1 MKWQVTVE
9 LERNEKSFTDAWL
22 KDELDLKL
30 EAERRVKL
38 DGLAFR
44 GGLSLFEAV
53 MAFLHRAA
61 EIRGK
66 RLNKTTRPLQ
76 LKKTQNLT

>member
-9 LERNEKSFTDAWL
+9 LERNENSFTDAWL

-30 EAERRVKL
+30 EAEEEGQTRRV
-38 DGLAFR
+38 GFSR
-44 GGLSLFEAV
+44 RIVSFEVV

>member
-30 EAERRVKL
+30 EAEEEGQTRRV
-38 DGLAFR
+38 GFSR
-44 GGLSLFEAV
+44 RIVSF
-53 MAFLHRAA
+53 
-61 EIRGK
+61 
-66 RLNKTTRPLQ
+66 
-76 LKKTQNLT
+76 